1 MKHMLMVFALAFG
14 LSLHCHAQN
23 TDVLLVARMND
34 GQEITHEM
42 TSTSRLSFEDNTYLV
57 IEDNGILVAKYALA
71 DIQKITC
78 SEVEGLSDAEE
89 DALSVYPNP
98 VHDIMV
104 LRHLEGTQMVS
115 IYAVDGRLMRSMEVG
130 SGQGIDVSDFPAGL
144 YLVKTQ
150 QQTLKMIKL

>member
-1 MKHMLMVFALAFG
+1 
-14 LSLHCHAQN
+14 
-23 TDVLLVARMND
+23 MND

-71 DIQKITC
+71 DIRKITC
-78 SEVEGLSDAEE
+78 SEVEGLSDVEE
-89 DALSVYPNP
+89 DALSIYPNP

-104 LRHLEGTQMVS
+104 LRHLESTQMVS

-130 SGQGIDVSDFPAGL
+130 SGQGIDVSEFPAGL